1 MPKLIRSARGQ
12 MVNFDL
18 VLIKQ
23 EIAAN
28 AAPTNVSS
36 REDFI
41 ENRIRRRT
49 ARRTGKLGVK
59 PSERELGDEVSV
71 KTIDEPEIV
80 EQDEPAVTPVES
92 TPDEP
97 TPARRVKK

>member
-41 ENRIRRRT
+41 ENRVRRRS
-49 ARRTGKLGVK
+49 ARRAGKLGTK
-59 PSERELGDEVSV
+59 PSERDLGDEVSV
-71 KTIDEPEIV
+71 KTLDEAADAPV
-80 EQDEPAVTPVES
+80 EEPAVEQPAE
-92 TPDEP
+92 EP
-97 TPARRVKK
+97 APARRVAKK

>member
-1 MPKLIRSARGQ
+1 MPKLIRSARGE

-41 ENRIRRRT
+41 ESRIRRRT
-49 ARRTGKLGVK
+49 RRAGKLGIK
-59 PSERELGDEVSV
+59 PSERELGEEVSV
-71 KTIDEPEIV
+71 AAFEEPEEFAGEEETETVV
-80 EQDEPAVTPVES
+80 EET
-92 TPDEP
+92 T
-97 TPARRVKK
+97 TARPVKK

>member
-28 AAPTNVSS
+28 AAPTNVSA

-49 ARRTGKLGVK
+49 ARRTGKLGIK
-59 PSERELGDEVSV
+59 PSERDLGDEVSV
-71 KTIDEPEIV
+71 KTLDEPDAV
-80 EQDEPAVTPVES
+80 ETEDPNT
-92 TPDEP
+92 EP
-97 TPARRVKK
+97 TPVDEPVARRIKK

>member
-1 MPKLIRSARGQ
+1 MSKLIRSARGQ

-49 ARRTGKLGVK
+49 ARRQAKLGVK
-59 PSERELGDEVSV
+59 PSERDLGDEVSV
-71 KTIDEPEIV
+71 KDLEDDVVAEQPET
-80 EQDEPAVTPVES
+80 EQS
-92 TPDEP
+92 TEEP
-97 TPARRVKK
+97 TVARRVKK